1 MRRPV
6 VQAFIVLAL
15 AGCLAGCG
23 GKQAAD
29 VPSTTTAASPP
40 PPTTTAPLPPTLT
53 SASDRAMCA
62 ELETKIRL
70 VSQVVSGSVEMMTQ
84 SLHPAELARRTG
96 QAQQNIAY
104 AAGALEL
111 MRVPAPLRT
120 ARRNLVVGLN
130 SYAADFGKAKAS
142 VASGD
147 IATAAQQLVDR
158 PAFAQ
163 ISSAAKKINRACG
176 A

>member
-15 AGCLAGCG
+15 AGCG

-29 VPSTTTAASPP
+29 RPTTTAP

-53 SASDRAMCA
+53 TASDRAMCA

-70 VSQVVSGSVEMMTQ
+70 VSQVVSGSVELMTQ
-84 SLHPAELARRTG
+84 TLHPKELARQTG
-96 QAQQNIAY
+96 LAQQNITY

-111 MRVPAPLRT
+111 MRVPPSLKT

-130 SYAADFGKAKAS
+130 SFAADFGKAKAS
-142 VASGD
+142 VQHGD

-158 PAFAQ
+158 PALAKV
-163 ISSAAKKINRACG
+163 SSATKKIDRACG